1 MNNYISCRKCDKKYC
16 LIYIGHFF
24 IVLILLILSNFLI
37 TYNNN
42 DNSDNNGNNDNNS
55 KDNLNFSSHSVFKL
69 FLTYFGMFLCII
81 PELILKF
88 KTRNVNSEN
97 SDIKKNKKL
106 NGAIQY
112 IYTDLS
118 DKTTWKDYIHIG
130 IISFILLLID
140 FIKIYIEKEEDCAN
154 AEYYFTTLPFLL
166 FISIFFNKT
175 EFYKHQY
182 ISIIIITII
191 GIYQYVIKI
200 IFYYN
205 NSKEFFSIIIDL
217 VLQILIGLGEAI
229 FFSYIKRLMNYKFFS
244 PYKVSYIFGLINMI
258 IILIVLFII
267 SDIDCNENDLCQIKY
282 NDTSY
287 FDNIYSIF
295 NKVNAF
301 QIFIIF
307 LISIC
312 FGALKLL
319 INLII
324 NYYTV
329 CHIFVFL
336 ENNGIADTINQE
348 INKPTNPFIGVT
360 VGISH
365 LINSLFSFV
374 FLEIIELKC
383 FGLNKNYK
391 ENIKKR
397 VDEENNRISKGETNN
412 EDENENEEQDNSF
425 SNEDSQD

>member
-1 MNNYISCRKCDKKYC
+1 
-16 LIYIGHFF
+16 
-24 IVLILLILSNFLI
+24 
-37 TYNNN
+37 
-42 DNSDNNGNNDNNS
+42 
-55 KDNLNFSSHSVFKL
+55 
-69 FLTYFGMFLCII
+69 
-81 PELILKF
+81 
-88 KTRNVNSEN
+88 
-97 SDIKKNKKL
+97 
-106 NGAIQY
+106 
-112 IYTDLS
+112 
-118 DKTTWKDYIHIG
+118 
-130 IISFILLLID
+130 
-140 FIKIYIEKEEDCAN
+140 
-154 AEYYFTTLPFLL
+154 
-166 FISIFFNKT
+166 
-175 EFYKHQY
+175 
-182 ISIIIITII
+182 
-191 GIYQYVIKI
+191 
-200 IFYYN
+200 
-205 NSKEFFSIIIDL
+205 
-217 VLQILIGLGEAI
+217 
-229 FFSYIKRLMNYKFFS
+229 
-244 PYKVSYIFGLINMI
+244 MI

-282 NDTSY
+282 NDNSY

-295 NKVNAF
+295 NNVNAF

-348 INKPTNPFIGVT
+348 INKHTNPFIGVT